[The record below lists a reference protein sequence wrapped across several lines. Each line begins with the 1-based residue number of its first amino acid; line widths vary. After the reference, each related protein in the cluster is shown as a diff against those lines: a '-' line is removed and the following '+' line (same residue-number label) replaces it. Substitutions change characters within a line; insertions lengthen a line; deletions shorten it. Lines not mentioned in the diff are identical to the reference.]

1 MIDKTRV
8 NPMENQVSNKNNVVI
23 SGVGLWTPA
32 NTITNEELVDSYNAW
47 ATQYNIDHAAQIEAD
62 ELSPKPLSSAAF
74 IEKASGIKSRY
85 VYAKEGVLDIKR
97 MRPKLEPR
105 RDDELSH
112 QAEMAVAAAEKAL
125 LAANK
130 TPADVDMVI
139 VACAYTERSYPAIA
153 IEVQAKLGIQGFGF
167 DMLVACSAATFG
179 LQRAH
184 DSVAAGSAK
193 CVLVINP
200 ELTSPQ
206 VNYTDRDSHFIF
218 GDVATAVVVE
228 TAASCQSEHSFE
240 VLGTR
245 CVTSYSNNIR
255 SNFGYVARVTDE
267 DPFAT
272 DKLFHQN
279 GRKVFKEVCPMAA
292 EHIESHLNDVG
303 VQVSQLRRWWLHQ
316 ANINMNLLISKRL
329 LGRDA
334 TADEAPVVLDTFAN
348 TASAGSIIAFA
359 KNHEDLKKDDIGV
372 ICSFGAGY
380 SIGSL
385 VLKKR

>member
-32 NTITNEELVDSYNAW
+32 NAITNEELVDSYNAW

-85 VYAKEGVLDIKR
+85 IYSKEGVLDINR
-97 MRPKLEPR
+97 MRPKLEAR
-105 RDDELSH
+105 GDDELSH

-125 LAANK
+125 FAANK

-228 TAASCQSEHSFE
+228 TAGTCQSEHSFD

-359 KNHEDLKKDDIGV
+359 KNHEDLIKDDIGV

>member
-85 VYAKEGVLDIKR
+85 IYSKEGVLDINR
-97 MRPKLEPR
+97 MRPKLEAR
-105 RDDELSH
+105 GDDELSH

-130 TPADVDMVI
+130 TPANVDMVI

-228 TAASCQSEHSFE
+228 TAGTCQSEHSFD

-359 KNHEDLKKDDIGV
+359 KNHEDLIKDDIGV